1 MTLAMDPFFRDLNRV
16 ASEVLGSARAPQT
29 MPLDAY
35 RSGEHYVVELDL
47 PGIDPDSLEVRAE
60 NSTLTVRA
68 HRDGAAASG
77 GDQQADGVSHLVS
90 ERPRGTFSRQLSLG
104 DGLDLDNVR
113 ADYTDGV
120 LTVTLPVA
128 EQAKPRKIE
137 VGRGGGRR
145 VIEGADS

>member
-1 MTLAMDPFFRDLNRV
+1 MTMALDPLFRDLNRLTT
-16 ASEVLGSARAPQT
+16 EVFGSSRAPQG
-29 MPLDAY
+29 MAMDAY
-35 RSGEHYVVELDL
+35 RVGDEYVVEFDL
-47 PGIDPDSLEVRAE
+47 PGVDPDSLEVRAE

-68 HRDGAAASG
+68 ERRGRTGEREDSEVSYVAA
-77 GDQQADGVSHLVS
+77 

-128 EQAKPRKIE
+128 EKAKPRQIA
-137 VGRGGGRR
+137 VGHGGGRK
-145 VIEGADS
+145 VIDSTN